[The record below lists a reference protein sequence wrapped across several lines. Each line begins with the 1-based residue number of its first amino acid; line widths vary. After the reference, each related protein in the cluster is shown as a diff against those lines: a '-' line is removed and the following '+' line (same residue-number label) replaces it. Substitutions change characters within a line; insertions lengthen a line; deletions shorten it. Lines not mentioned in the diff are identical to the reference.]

1 MRTVPLWALADVRP
15 SNVDKK
21 SKPGERAV
29 RLVNYTDVYYNQ
41 TITSEMELMAAT
53 ASDEHIE
60 RFGVLPGDVVI
71 TKDSETPDDIGIP
84 ALVESSDD
92 DMVCAYHLTLL
103 RSDLDRVVPRFLY
116 WALESGH
123 AKEYWFTSSFGV
135 TRYSIGTSVVSRIPV
150 PRLDL
155 GEQRAIADYLDRETG
170 EIDAMIDKLD
180 ELAAGLRTR
189 RDVMWSTVHRRQF
202 ETCRLQWLM
211 SEVDERAGKA
221 NTHLPLLSVSIHHGV
236 QRREDSTSRQRV
248 GEDLSKYKIAR
259 SGDIV
264 LNRMRAFQGGL
275 GRAKVTGLVSPDYA
289 VLRPNG
295 RLVAEWAEYVM
306 RSPEFVDV
314 MSQRVRGIGAVE
326 QGNVRTPRLNI
337 RDLFELSIP
346 APTPAEQTVVISELD
361 NITGRIDAMLA
372 KVGELRRLLI
382 ERRAALIT
390 DVVTGRKVV
399 A

>member
-41 TITSEMELMAAT
+41 AITSEMELMAAT

-60 RFGVLPGDVVI
+60 RFGVLPGDVII
-71 TKDSETPDDIGIP
+71 TKDSEAPDDIGIP

-103 RSDLDRVVPRFLY
+103 RPVQERVVPRFLY
-116 WALESGH
+116 WVLESGD
-123 AKEYWFTSSFGV
+123 AKAYWLTSSFGV
-135 TRYSIGTSVVSRIPV
+135 TRYSIGTGVVSRMPV

-170 EIDAMIDKLD
+170 EIDAMTGKLD
-180 ELAAGLRTR
+180 EVATTLTAR
-189 RDVMWSTVHRRQF
+189 
-202 ETCRLQWLM
+202 
-211 SEVDERAGKA
+211 RAGVVESRLAELFRRATVPIWSILRPVKEQGHA
-221 NTHLPLLSVSIHHGV
+221 SEEVLSVYRDYGV
-236 QRREDSTSRQRV
+236 ILKSSRDDNRNRTPS
-248 GEDLSKYKIAR
+248 DLSSYQLVLP
-259 SGDIV
+259 GDLVI
-264 LNRMRAFQGGL
+264 NKMKAWQGSL
-275 GRAKVTGLVSPDYA
+275 GVSQHRGIVSPDYQVA
-289 VLRPNG
+289 RPYVQVLP
-295 RLVAEWAEYVM
+295 EYLHFIL
-306 RSPEFVDV
+306 RSPV
-314 MSQRVRGIGAVE
+314 MIPQYRVRSTGVRPAQWRLYWDDFANLQVPLPPRSMQE
-326 QGNVRTPRLNI
+326 QIVTEI
-337 RDLFELSIP
+337 T
-346 APTPAEQTVVISELD
+346 A
-361 NITGRIDAMLA
+361 ITGQIDAMLA
-372 KVGELRRLLI
+372 KLAELKELLT